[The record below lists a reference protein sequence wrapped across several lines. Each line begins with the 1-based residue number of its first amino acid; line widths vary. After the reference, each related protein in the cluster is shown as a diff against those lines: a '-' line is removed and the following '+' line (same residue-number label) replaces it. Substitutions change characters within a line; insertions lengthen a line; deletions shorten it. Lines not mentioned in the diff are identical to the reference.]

1 MTRTVARTFSPE
13 FSYNADIL
21 LPILVP
27 SGVRGKGNLCLAEQ
41 LEDSEM
47 IFEVW

>member
-21 LPILVP
+21 LPVIVP
-27 SGVRGKGNLCLAEQ
+27 SGVAGKGNVSLAEQ
-41 LEDSEM
+41 LEDLEM
-47 IFEVW
+47 TFEVW